1 VLPRD
6 RPQWPERDGHD
17 RVLHESDPR
26 RRAARQDPYPE
37 GMTSSSGATPDFS
50 PLAAAYLRGRP
61 RYPAELFAWL
71 AAGLERHELAW
82 DAATGNGQ
90 AALGLARHFRR
101 VVATDRSAE
110 QIARAVPDPAI
121 EYRVGSAEASGLADG
136 SVDLVTVAAAIHWFD
151 LEAFSA
157 EVRRI
162 ARPGAVVAAWTYHAV
177 RVGPPFEAVLEPF
190 YRDVVGPWFAP
201 GARLVDERYE
211 AIRLPGTA
219 LDTPAF
225 EVTVRWSASEL
236 LEYVRSWSGVLA
248 YREVTGRDPLAELW
262 PALEHAGGGP
272 ERRHDLRWPLYLR
285 AARLDA

>member
-1 VLPRD
+1 
-6 RPQWPERDGHD
+6 
-17 RVLHESDPR
+17 
-26 RRAARQDPYPE
+26 
-37 GMTSSSGATPDFS
+37 MSSSSHAPDFS
-50 PLAAAYLRGRP
+50 PLAEAYQRGRP

-71 AAGLERHELAW
+71 AAQLERHELAW

-90 AALGLARHFRR
+90 AAHGLARHFRR

-110 QIARAVPDPAI
+110 QIAHAVPDAAI

-136 SVDLVTVAAAIHWFD
+136 SVDLITVAAAIHWFD

-162 ARPGAVVAAWTYHAV
+162 ARPAAVVAAWTYHAM

-190 YRDVVGPWFAP
+190 YRDVVGPWFAS

-211 AIRLPGTA
+211 GITLPGIA

-248 YREVTGRDPLAELW
+248 YRKATGHDPLVELG
-262 PALEHAGGGP
+262 PALERAGDGP
-272 ERRHDLRWPLYLR
+272 ERKHDLRWPLYLR
-285 AARLDA
+285 AARVEA